1 MCFRRESKFRAW
13 AFPWKFRWGSSS
25 VSGQLLRG
33 KLPES
38 NVTVYFVQQTDY
50 FDRDQLYGENGKDD
64 TDNCE
69 RFVFFSRSVLDSL
82 RLLDYQPDLIHVND
96 WQVGLI
102 PALLK
107 IEYAGTPGYETV
119 SSLLTI
125 HNLAYQG
132 SFWHWDMLL
141 TGLDWKYFNWK
152 ELEFHGRLNLL
163 KSAIVFA
170 DSINTVS
177 PTYARE
183 IQTPEHGCGLESV
196 LGFRSSVLSGIL
208 NGIDKT
214 EWNPATDDRIALN
227 YDKSSWLQGKAVC
240 KAVLQD
246 EMKLPQ
252 VPDVPLVGIVG
263 RLAVQKGWSLIIPVL
278 QRWLETRSVQWV
290 VLGTGQ
296 PEYHQALSK
305 LHRAFPDKLSVELGF
320 SNDLAHRIES
330 GADIFLMPS
339 QYEPCGLN
347 QMYSLTYEPYRL
359 FEKRAVWPIPS
370 STPPTKP
377 STTEPPADSVSGPS
391 RPQPL
396 ITP

>member
-1 MCFRRESKFRAW
+1 
-13 AFPWKFRWGSSS
+13 
-25 VSGQLLRG
+25 
-33 KLPES
+33 
-38 NVTVYFVQQTDY
+38 
-50 FDRDQLYGENGKDD
+50 
-64 TDNCE
+64 
-69 RFVFFSRSVLDSL
+69 
-82 RLLDYQPDLIHVND
+82 
-96 WQVGLI
+96 
-102 PALLK
+102 LK

-177 PTYARE
+177 PTYAQE

-208 NGIDKT
+208 NGIDKS
-214 EWNPATDDRIALN
+214 EWDPATDDRIALN
-227 YDKSSWLQGKAVC
+227 YDKSSWQQGKAVC
-240 KAVLQD
+240 KAVLQE

-252 VPDVPLVGIVG
+252 IPDVPLVGIVG
-263 RLAVQKGWSLIIPVL
+263 RLASQKGWSLIIPVL
-278 QRWLETRSVQWV
+278 QRWLETRPVQWV

-320 SNDLAHRIES
+320 SNNLAHRIES
-330 GADIFLMPS
+330 GADMFLMPS
-339 QYEPCGLN
+339 QFEPCGLN
-347 QMYSLTYEPYRL
+347 QMYSLTYGT
-359 FEKRAVWPIPS
+359 VPIVRE
-370 STPPTKP
+370 TGGLADTVVNV
-377 STTEPPADSVSGPS
+377 TEETINNRTASGFSFQPFTSPALDQTLTAAIDMIQQ
-391 RPQPL
+391 RPQIWQQIVKTGMSQDWSWTASAKQYVRLYEQTIARKRSVQP
-396 ITP
+396 TA